1 MSQRWTTRRDNEL
14 TETRRR
20 VKPGIHRKPELSYSS
35 KQNWTRSSKRNNLFK
50 IRLNYWRF
58 CFIFIFIFFI
68 FFLFFFWEVYWMT
81 RKRNF
86 RNIAIGRNGRERND
100 DRSLFTSLLCGTV
113 INIRTTRCR
122 WIEEF
127 IDQVLVNFQ
136 DVEMRYDIVVSYG
149 SEKRWKYVKGLKLI
163 KVQYE

>member
-50 IRLNYWRF
+50 IRPNYWSF
-58 CFIFIFIFFI
+58 CFIIYLFIYLFF
-68 FFLFFFWEVYWMT
+68 FFFWEVYWMT

-100 DRSLFTSLLCGTV
+100 DRSLFTTLLCGTV

>member
-58 CFIFIFIFFI
+58 CFIFIFFLF